1 MDVHTEIFLD
11 SQGRRVSQKIRILEV
26 LREAGLRGMTN
37 AELKDVAIRF
47 SSLTNSLQLD
57 GYDIRLTN
65 EGGGIVRYTL
75 HNSEPIRDKVVPK
88 DANEKVKDFF
98 VANGEQVSY
107 DMFKEFIE
115 DNGLHVKHRPGGIKK

>member
-47 SSLTNSLQLD
+47 SSLTNALQLD

-75 HNSEPIRDKVVPK
+75 HNYEPVRDKVVLK
-88 DANEKVKDFF
+88 NANEKVKDFF
-98 VANGEQVSY
+98 TDNDGQVSY
-107 DMFKEFIE
+107 DMFKEFVE
-115 DNGLHVKHRPGGIKK
+115 DSGLHVKHRPGGIKK